1 MYTIY
6 GQPGCPYC
14 QKAKEFADGYVDYE
28 YIDISESAS
37 AQYYIKESLG
47 AKTVP
52 QIFDGETHVGGYDE
66 FVRYVSEKAFDE
78 GIIF

>member
-14 QKAKEFADGYVDYE
+14 EKALQFANGYLHHE
-28 YIDISESAS
+28 YIDISNSPS

-52 QIFDGETHVGGYDE
+52 QIFDGETYIGGYEDMI
-66 FVRYVSEKAFDE
+66 RYVARKTFDE
-78 GIIF
+78 GDLF